1 MQNPGNLYLFEM
13 KGKELEKVTDK
24 YVRSLEKYCRNI
36 PGSFTIEDI
45 HDLRVDYKRLR
56 AFVRLCSEEA
66 HTSHLQLPDTL
77 RDVYQAAG
85 AVRDHQL
92 FLAKITLIAKVEYAL
107 PAFTK
112 CLQQQLFKAKEQLVK
127 KIEKVDFDK
136 LRKSLKDELP
146 PVLHDSAIRQFV
158 NRKVASI
165 HILFLAAEREE
176 DLHEVRKNLK
186 DLLHVNKVFEND
198 WGIAFPFPAWKN
210 EKPVNEMAG
219 KLGDFN
225 DECLTLAFLDNDCT
239 KNISAEENVHI
250 NNWKNMQ
257 MQQVESGKKKLLQ
270 EIQKLHLTAT
280 PVPVK

>member
-1 MQNPGNLYLFEM
+1 M

-56 AFVRLCSEEA
+56 AFIRLCREEA
-66 HTSHLQLPDTL
+66 HTQHLQLPDTL

-85 AVRDHQL
+85 EVRDNQL
-92 FLAKITLIAKVEYAL
+92 FIAKIIVFAKVQYAL
-107 PAFTK
+107 PTFTK

-127 KIEKVDFDK
+127 KIEKVDFEK
-136 LRKSLKDELP
+136 LRKSLKEELP
-146 PVLHDSAIRQFV
+146 PVLHDAAIRQFV

-176 DLHEVRKNLK
+176 DLHEVRKNVK
-186 DLLHVNKVFEND
+186 DLLHVDRVFEND

-210 EKPVNEMAG
+210 EKPANEMAE

-225 DECLTLAFLDNDCT
+225 DECLTLGFLENDCA
-239 KNISAEENVHI
+239 KNIPAEECDRI
-250 NNWKNMQ
+250 AAWKNMQ
-257 MQQVESGKKKLLQ
+257 GQQVETDKKKLLQ
-270 EIQKLHLTAT
+270 EIQQLQLTAT
-280 PVPVK
+280 PAPVK